1 MSMFNELWEGIDDL
15 SANFNREIVSIKK
28 KNIETINNVK
38 NENCNN

>member
-15 SANFNREIVSIKK
+15 SANFNREIASIK